1 MDDLLMPLLLILLI
15 GVGGWVL
22 GVVGF
27 FHARRAL
34 AETRLLRQ
42 QLTVGAAPAPAAQ
55 PAYTAPVPPPVSAEV
70 PAAPQAPAPAIPQGQ
85 AGKTWDIE
93 ALLTLRWGV
102 WLGAAALL
110 LAGVFLVRY
119 AVDEGLL
126 GPATRCVLAGL
137 LGVALIAGAEWLKRR
152 EKPEA
157 AAWTAD
163 QAPPALAAGGVAM
176 LFGAA
181 YAAGVLYGLVPPI
194 AAFALMAA
202 ASLVGLVVSLRH
214 GQLVAA
220 VGIAGAFATPALVQ
234 SEDPS
239 LPGLFVY
246 LLFVSAAALAVVR
259 YTAWVWLGWATTV
272 AGAFWVVLATLSGSG
287 TDAWAPAL
295 FVPAAAALNL
305 ALLPPAALDHAVG
318 RRLAWVPFA
327 VLAASGLL
335 AGIVEPGWAARA
347 GVLLLSPLAVWKA
360 AAEPRLD
367 RLPWLSALFFL
378 LVLLTWA
385 LPAWQPTGEAI
396 TVEGVV
402 QAVLPGAWAPQ
413 VIVPLLQAA
422 ALMAAFYAA
431 AGLWFERRA
440 PHPLRWSALTAAVP
454 VLTLAVTY
462 AQVALFQPRPAWAA
476 VAVVLAGAL
485 TGAARVSLGA
495 TSQAR
500 QRAGAH
506 AAGAVACLAL
516 GCAMLLADQWLTL
529 AVALFL
535 PPLAWIEERADLP
548 ALRLVALAV
557 AGFVLVRLLL
567 NWYLPFYDFGAMPGL
582 NGLLPT
588 YGGPALAFA
597 WTARRFRRRADDL
610 AVAVLEAGAM
620 AFTTALVML
629 EIRHWAGSGQLT
641 GPGAVLPGASFLE
654 AALQVSALA
663 VLATAAMR
671 LDQRA
676 PRPVRAWAWRIQG
689 AAALVGGV
697 ALLIGNPAFFGD
709 PVGTAPLLDALLPA
723 YLLPAVLAGLA
734 VRHPATTRP
743 ALLRPVLAGYAL
755 VAAFAWITLEVR
767 HLFHPDAVGLDAAP
781 IDDAEL
787 WAWSGAWLAFGTGLM
802 AGGIRAGSKALR
814 LAAIAVVGLTAAK
827 VFMVDMAGLVG
838 LWRVLSFL
846 GLGLT
851 LIGLGAIYRRFVQ
864 PSLPAQQA

>member
-1 MDDLLMPLLLILLI
+1 MEDVLMPLLLILLI

-27 FHARRAL
+27 FQARRAL
-34 AETRLLRQ
+34 AETRLLRL
-42 QLTVGAAPAPAAQ
+42 QLAAGAAPAPAAQ
-55 PAYTAPVPPPVSAEV
+55 PAFTPPVPPPVTTEASAVPQTPPAPQV
-70 PAAPQAPAPAIPQGQ
+70 PAGRP
-85 AGKTWDIE
+85 WDIE

-102 WLGAAALL
+102 WLGSAALL
-110 LAGVFLVRY
+110 FAGVFLVRY

-126 GPATRCVLAGL
+126 GPATRCALAGL
-137 LGVALIAGAEWLKRR
+137 LGVALIAGADWLKRR

-157 AAWTAD
+157 ATWTAD

-181 YAAGVLYGLVPPI
+181 YAAGVLYGLVPPL

-202 ASLVGLVVSLRH
+202 ASLIGLVVSLRH

-234 SEDPS
+234 SNDPS
-239 LPGLFVY
+239 LPGLFAY
-246 LLFVSAAALAVVR
+246 LLFVTAAALAVVR

-287 TDAWAPAL
+287 SDSWAPAL

-335 AGIVEPGWAARA
+335 AGIVEPGWAPRA
-347 GVLLLSPLAVWKA
+347 GVLLLSPLAVWKGA
-360 AAEPRLD
+360 TEPRLD

-385 LPAWQPTGEAI
+385 LPVWQPTGEAI

-402 QAVLPGAWAPQ
+402 QAILPGAWAPE
-413 VIVPLLQAA
+413 VIVPLLQTA

-440 PHPLRWSALTAAVP
+440 AHPLRWSALTAAVP

-476 VAVVLAGAL
+476 VAVVLAAAL
-485 TGAARVSLGA
+485 TGAARLSLDGA
-495 TSQAR
+495 SQER
-500 QRAGAH
+500 QRAGVH
-506 AAGAVACLAL
+506 GAGVVACLAL

-535 PPLAWIEERADLP
+535 PPLAWIEERAELP

-557 AGFVLVRLLL
+557 AAFVLVRLLL
-567 NWYLPFYDFGAMPGL
+567 NWYVPFYDFGATPGL
-582 NGLLPT
+582 NLLLPT
-588 YGGPALAFA
+588 YGVPALAFA
-597 WTARRFRRRADDL
+597 WTARYFRRRADDL
-610 AVAVLEAGAM
+610 AVAVLEAGAT
-620 AFTTALVML
+620 AFTTALVVL
-629 EIRHWAGSGQLT
+629 EIRHWAGSGQPI
-641 GPGAVLPGASFLE
+641 GSEAALPGASFLE
-654 AALQVSALA
+654 AGLQVSALG
-663 VLATAAMR
+663 VLATAAMW

-689 AAALVGGV
+689 SAALLGGV
-697 ALLIGNPAFFGD
+697 ALLIGNPGFFGD
-709 PVGTAPLLDALLPA
+709 PVGATPVLNALLPA
-723 YLLPAVLAGLA
+723 YLIPALLAALA
-734 VRHPATTRP
+734 VRQPATTQP
-743 ALLRPVLAGYAL
+743 PPLRPVLGGYAVL
-755 VAAFAWITLEVR
+755 AAFAWITLEVR
-767 HLFHPDAVGLDAAP
+767 HLFHPAAIGLDAAP
-781 IDDAEL
+781 IEDAEL
-787 WAWSGAWLAFGTGLM
+787 WAWSGAWLAFGFGLM
-802 AGGIRAGSKALR
+802 AGGIRAGLKALR

-851 LIGLGAIYRRFVQ
+851 LIGLGAVYRRFVQ
-864 PSLPAQQA
+864 PPLPAGEA